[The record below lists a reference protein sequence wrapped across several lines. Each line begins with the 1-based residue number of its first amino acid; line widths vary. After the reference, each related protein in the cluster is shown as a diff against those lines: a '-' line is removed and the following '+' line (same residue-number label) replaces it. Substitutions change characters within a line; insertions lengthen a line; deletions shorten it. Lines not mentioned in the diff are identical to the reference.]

1 MGEFVTPTGLNRK
14 TLQELRLE
22 FENKFKQVF
31 GVAFET
37 AVDSPN
43 GLLIAQ
49 LALSYNDL
57 WELAQEIYSSLD
69 PNQAVGAALDAR
81 AAFNGVSRKP
91 ALPCTV
97 DAVLYTEESSATM
110 PAGSLARRQRGNL
123 NFALDETVTI
133 SRSACEQL
141 LIYDDGSEKNTEYVF
156 HFAFGDV
163 TINNDTSSAN
173 LNVLQDAVVAA
184 GGSAVFVTGTVEG
197 GLLVTHSSGVVGIT
211 GSMPSDFIIQSGA
224 NGKFTAVETGYQTCE
239 IGELDEIAVAVS
251 GWSAVYNYT
260 AGIPGE
266 DLESDES
273 LRVRREAAAKVR
285 KSKATDQA
293 IEAALLDVSGV
304 TTARVFSN
312 RGFDTNADGVPGK
325 SFTSLVAGG
334 TDADVARCIYENQ
347 PSGIQSWGNT
357 TVNVTDSHG
366 FEQQISFSRP
376 TQKYLWVK
384 FYYRVYD
391 EEVFPGE
398 DAIKKAMVE
407 WAEKQYTLGKD
418 VIPTR
423 IPGGIYELV
432 EGVGVAMAYVALT
445 DSPDTVPSSDDYSSV
460 AELAI
465 LPFEYA
471 ALEEDRIDTILEND

>member
-14 TLQELRLE
+14 TLQELRVE

-31 GVAFET
+31 GVTFET

-43 GLLIAQ
+43 GLLISQ

-81 AAFNGVSRKP
+81 VAFNDISRKP

-97 DAVLYTEESSATM
+97 DAVLYTSGDSATI
-110 PAGSLARRQRGNL
+110 PAGSLAKRQRGNL
-123 NFALDETVTI
+123 NFSLDETVTI
-133 SRSACEQL
+133 SRSSCDEL
-141 LIYDDGSEKNTEYVF
+141 LIIDNGSAKNTEYVF
-156 HFAFGDV
+156 HFTFGDV
-163 TINNDTSSAN
+163 TLNNSTSASNIA
-173 LNVLQDAVVAA
+173 VLATAIHNA
-184 GGSAVFVTGTVEG
+184 GGYSEITTRGIVVR
-197 GLLVTHSSGVVGIT
+197 SMDDSPVGIT
-211 GSMPSDFIIQSGA
+211 GSMPSDFIILA
-224 NGKFTAVETGYQTCE
+224 GKKGSFTAVNEGLQTCE
-239 IGELDEIAVAVS
+239 IGELDTIAVGVS
-251 GWSAVYNYT
+251 GWNSVYNYV
-260 AGIPGE
+260 AGDPGE
-266 DLESDES
+266 DMESDES

-285 KSKATDQA
+285 KSKATDPA
-293 IEAALLDVSGV
+293 IEAALLDVPGV
-304 TTARVFSN
+304 TTASVFSN

-325 SFTSLVAGG
+325 SFTSLVVGG

-376 TQKYLWVK
+376 TPKYLWVK

-398 DAIKKAMVE
+398 ESIKKAMVE

-432 EGVGVAMAYVALT
+432 AGVGVAMAYVALT
-445 DSPDTVPSSDDYSSV
+445 DSPDTVPSSGDYSGV
-460 AELAI
+460 EALAI

-471 ALEEDRIDTILEND
+471 VLEEDRIETILEND

>member
-14 TLQELRLE
+14 TLQDLRVE

-31 GVAFET
+31 GITFET

-43 GLLIAQ
+43 GLLISQ

-97 DAVLYTEESSATM
+97 DAVLYTSGDSATI
-110 PAGSLARRQRGNL
+110 PAGSLAKRQRGNL
-123 NFALDETVTI
+123 NFSLDEAVTI
-133 SRSACEQL
+133 SRASCDEL
-141 LIYDDGSEKNTEYVF
+141 LIVDNGSAKNTEYVF
-156 HFAFGDV
+156 HFTFGDV
-163 TINNDTSSAN
+163 SLNNSTSASNIA
-173 LNVLQDAVVAA
+173 VLATAIHNA
-184 GGSAVFVTGTVEG
+184 GGYSEITTRGIVVR
-197 GLLVTHSSGVVGIT
+197 SMDDSPVGIT
-211 GSMPSDFIIQSGA
+211 GSMPSDFIILA
-224 NGKFTAVETGYQTCE
+224 GKKGSFTAVNEGLQTCE
-239 IGELDEIAVAVS
+239 IGELDTIAVGVS
-251 GWSAVYNYT
+251 GWNSVYNYV
-260 AGIPGE
+260 AGDPGE

-273 LRVRREAAAKVR
+273 LRVRRAAAARVR
-285 KSKATDQA
+285 KSRATDPA
-293 IEAALLDVSGV
+293 TEAALLDVPGV

-325 SFTSLVAGG
+325 SFISLVVGG

-376 TQKYLWVK
+376 TPKYLWVK

-407 WAEKQYTLGKD
+407 WAEKQYTMGKD

-432 EGVGVAMAYVALT
+432 AGVGVAMAYVALT
-445 DSPDTVPSSDDYSSV
+445 DSPDTVPSSGDYSV
-460 AELAI
+460 VETLAI

-471 ALEEDRIDTILEND
+471 VLEEDRIDTILEND

>member
-1 MGEFVTPTGLNRK
+1 MGEFVTSTGLNRK

-43 GLLIAQ
+43 GLLISQ

-81 AAFNGVSRKP
+81 VAINGVSRKP

-97 DAVLYTEESSATM
+97 DAVLYTSGDSATI
-110 PAGSLARRQRGNL
+110 PAGSLAKRQRGNL
-123 NFALDETVTI
+123 NFSLDETVTI
-133 SRSACEQL
+133 SRASCDELMIVDNGSA
-141 LIYDDGSEKNTEYVF
+141 KNTEYVF
-156 HFAFGDV
+156 HFTFGDV
-163 TINNDTSSAN
+163 TLNNSTSASNIA
-173 LNVLQDAVVAA
+173 VLATAIHNA
-184 GGSAVFVTGTVEG
+184 GGYSEITTRGIVVR
-197 GLLVTHSSGVVGIT
+197 SMDDSPVGIT
-211 GSMPSDFIIQSGA
+211 GSMPSDFIILA
-224 NGKFTAVETGYQTCE
+224 GKKGSFTAVNEGLQTCE
-239 IGELDEIAVAVS
+239 IGELDTIAVGVS
-251 GWSAVYNYT
+251 GWNSVYNYV
-260 AGIPGE
+260 AGDTGE
-266 DLESDES
+266 DMESDES

-285 KSKATDQA
+285 KSKATDPA
-293 IEAALLDVSGV
+293 TEAALLDVPGV

-325 SFTSLVAGG
+325 SFTSLVVGG

-376 TQKYLWVK
+376 TPKYLWVK

-407 WAEKQYTLGKD
+407 WAEKQYTMGKD

-432 EGVGVAMAYVALT
+432 AGVGVAMAYVALT
-445 DSPDTVPSSDDYSSV
+445 DSPDTVPSDGDYSGV
-460 AELAI
+460 EALAI

-471 ALEEDRIDTILEND
+471 ALEEDRIETILEND

>member
-43 GLLIAQ
+43 GLLISQ

-97 DAVLYTEESSATM
+97 EAILYTSGASATI
-110 PAGSLARRQRGNL
+110 PAGSLAKRQRGNL

-133 SRSACEQL
+133 SRSSCDEL
-141 LIYDDGSEKNTEYVF
+141 LIIDNGSAKNTEYVF
-156 HFAFGDV
+156 HFTFGDV
-163 TINNDTSSAN
+163 TLNNSTSASNIA
-173 LNVLQDAVVAA
+173 VLATAIHNA
-184 GGSAVFVTGTVEG
+184 GGYSEITTRGIVVR
-197 GLLVTHSSGVVGIT
+197 SMDDSPVGIT
-211 GSMPSDFIIQSGA
+211 GSMPSDFIILA
-224 NGKFTAVETGYQTCE
+224 GKKGSFTAVNEGLQTCE
-239 IGELDEIAVAVS
+239 IGELDTIAVGVS
-251 GWSAVYNYT
+251 GWNSVYNYV
-260 AGIPGE
+260 AGEPGE

-285 KSKATDQA
+285 KSKATDPA
-293 IEAALLDVSGV
+293 TEAALLDVQGV

-325 SFTSLVAGG
+325 SFTSLVVGG

-376 TQKYLWVK
+376 TPKYLWVK

-391 EEVFPGE
+391 EEIFPGE

-407 WAEKQYTLGKD
+407 WAEKQYTMGKD

-423 IPGGIYELV
+423 IPGGIYDLV
-432 EGVGVAMAYVALT
+432 AGVGVAMAYVALT
-445 DSPDTVPSSDDYSSV
+445 DSPDTVPSSGDYSGV
-460 AELAI
+460 EALAI